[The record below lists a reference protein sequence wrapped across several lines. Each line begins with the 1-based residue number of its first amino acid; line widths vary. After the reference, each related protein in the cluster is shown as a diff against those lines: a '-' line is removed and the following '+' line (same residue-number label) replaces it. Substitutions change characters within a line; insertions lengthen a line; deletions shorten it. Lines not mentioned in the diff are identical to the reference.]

1 MTRGSLKYG
10 AKVHVC
16 PRCRTPYAD
25 PKIIELAAVSERDR
39 ADHRLRYAR
48 QLDGKKVLF
57 AAALSTLAAAVLLS
71 GAPLGGLLPLLLVFV
86 GTCLGMHGVSFC
98 VRFFLLFPR
107 LARQSAARM
116 ADTWYLTRLKACYTR
131 AA

>member
-1 MTRGSLKYG
+1 MRTRRSLSW
-10 AKVHVC
+10 
-16 PRCRTPYAD
+16 PRCPSATAP
-25 PKIIELAAVSERDR
+25 I
-39 ADHRLRYAR
+39 
-48 QLDGKKVLF
+48 
-57 AAALSTLAAAVLLS
+57 AAVLLS